1 MNYSVQGYYVF
12 GYLMISHE
20 ALSLAQILTS
30 NRCFDNYRFWIVDLE
45 THVPWELHFNEFCT
59 FSTSVQTSKAV
70 VTWCIFIFPSTQ
82 PLKVKSYHSLLVQV
96 YQPCLLLDCLLQ

>member
-45 THVPWELHFNEFCT
+45 THVPWELNFNEFCT

-70 VTWCIFIFPSTQ
+70 VMWCI
-82 PLKVKSYHSLLVQV
+82 LCWRGAVCVVWWHDVVCRVVV
-96 YQPCLLLDCLLQ
+96 YGGDH